1 MSNLDVETRE
11 LTIGIKTRESV
22 KIYPLSFAAQKEFT
36 KQISEM
42 LETFAKKEQDA
53 STIDIVEMIFQLI
66 EDNLVKI
73 MKLVADYDVELN
85 NITNDQIVELCNII
99 FELNFENAL
108 KNAVGLKKRIGDLWT

>member
-1 MSNLDVETRE
+1 MSNIDVETRE
-11 LTIGIKTRESV
+11 LTVGIKTRESV

-53 STIDIVEMIFQLI
+53 STIDIVKMIFQLI
-66 EDNLVKI
+66 EDNLIKI

-85 NITNDQIVELCNII
+85 NIDNNQISELCTII
-99 FELNFENAL
+99 FEMNYETPV
-108 KNAVGLKKRIGDLWT
+108 KNVQSLKKRISDLWT